1 MCFDS
6 SMDNTTKSTS
16 LEFQELRRQLK
27 NCADIKGHAKTSLA
41 HGCTGVPSEIRKVK
55 LLSLLNSDTGHRKFE
70 SP

>member
-55 LLSLLNSDTGHRKFE
+55 
-70 SP
+70 